1 MIISKVV
8 VLQDIRDTNQRLD
21 EEIEYFTERLEKTEF
36 RMSLI
41 QEEHRQL
48 VELLEI
54 LKKERNCGS
63 S

>member
-1 MIISKVV
+1 MTINKIVI
-8 VLQDIRDTNQRLD
+8 LQDIRDTNQRLD

-36 RMSLI
+36 RMSMI

-54 LKKERNCGS
+54 LKKERNNGS

>member
-1 MIISKVV
+1 MITNKVII
-8 VLQDIRDTNQRLD
+8 LQDIRDTNQRLD

-36 RMSLI
+36 RMSMI

-54 LKKERNCGS
+54 LKKERNLN
-63 S
+63 

>member
-1 MIISKVV
+1 MIINKVI

-36 RMSLI
+36 RMSMI

-54 LKKERNCGS
+54 LKKERNLN
-63 S
+63 

>member
-1 MIISKVV
+1 MIINKVI

-36 RMSLI
+36 RMSMI

-54 LKKERNCGS
+54 LKKERNNGS

>member
-1 MIISKVV
+1 MIINKVI

-21 EEIEYFTERLEKTEF
+21 DEIEYFTERLEKTEF
-36 RMSLI
+36 RMSMI

-54 LKKERNCGS
+54 LKKERNLN
-63 S
+63 

>member
-1 MIISKVV
+1 MTINKVI

-36 RMSLI
+36 RMSMI

-54 LKKERNCGS
+54 LKKERNNGS